1 MQMFD
6 VFDGHFDDF
15 RFFYPT
21 SAFFQVIWGY
31 QVRQIGQTTV
41 HSISSTLFND
51 FVRQRILK
59 IQIFFEKLDQIFPD
73 FETNIWRNLQIFRKL
88 NFDYF
93 WIRFSYKKL
102 AHEWFTSPPVE
113 FGRFL
118 LAESSVI
125 CCLAACLHP
134 SQSYWSPHVLLSCW
148 ACFLSRLWSIL

>member
-15 RFFYPT
+15 RFFYPS

-73 FETNIWRNLQIFRKL
+73 FETNIWRNSSNFQKVLEKRLKNL

-93 WIRFSYKKL
+93 WMRFSYKN
-102 AHEWFTSPPVE
+102 
-113 FGRFL
+113 L
-118 LAESSVI
+118 LMSD
-125 CCLAACLHP
+125 LP
-134 SQSYWSPHVLLSCW
+134 LLQLNLVAFFW
-148 ACFLSRLWSIL
+148 PNRL